1 MLLVSLIAHLDK
13 EDVYLRDRFA
23 YLVILP
29 KGKAAFGSDW
39 QNLCFEKHYTNYTFL
54 HGQRKLSVIKCRKE
68 SWLSIEVCVSK
79 EKNIYISKSCE
90 LLND

>member
-29 KGKAAFGSDW
+29 KGKAVFGSDW
-39 QNLCFEKHYTNYTFL
+39 QNYALKSIILIIHFYM
-54 HGQRKLSVIKCRKE
+54 GKE
-68 SWLSIEVCVSK
+68 GSQS
-79 EKNIYISKSCE
+79 
-90 LLND
+90 